1 MKHFASTDVVSMPP
15 GLDDLRREITRTDRE
30 LLALLNHRARL
41 CRQVGRVKSA
51 ADQAVFKPFR
61 EKEVLEG
68 LVAENPGDLPDDHL
82 RTIYREILSSS
93 RRLQQPQKAVY
104 LGPEGTFSYFA
115 GRELLGSSTDFEPC
129 ASLETVFAAVAGKKA
144 DLGIVPL
151 ENSLSGSAGQNLNL
165 FLRYGVYIQ
174 AEIYLRISYHLVGA
188 GTGLA
193 GIQTVYSHPRAID
206 QCAAWLS
213 SHLPEAHVVFVGSTA
228 AAAREAAGRP
238 DCAAVGHRRLAA
250 MFSLNLLAGPIEDAP
265 DNWTRFIVIGH
276 QAPAGGSRD
285 KTSILFTLPDESG
298 ALVSVLSVLAR
309 GGINMKKLESRPMRS
324 EKWQY
329 LFFAD
334 LECDLSDDEY
344 ADLQAELAENCQTLR
359 VLGSYPAGLHLNDC

>member
-1 MKHFASTDVVSMPP
+1 MNRFPSTDVASMPA
-15 GLDDLRREITRTDRE
+15 GLDDLRREITRTDKE
-30 LLALLNHRARL
+30 LLALLNQRARL

-68 LVAENPGDLPDDHL
+68 LVAQNPGDLPDDHL

-129 ASLETVFAAVAGKKA
+129 GNLEAVFTAVSGKRA
-144 DLGIVPL
+144 DQGIVPL
-151 ENSLSGSAGQNLNL
+151 ENSLSGSAGQNLDL
-165 FLRYGVYIQ
+165 FLRYDVHIQ
-174 AEIYLRISYHLVGA
+174 AEIYLRISHHLVGA
-188 GTGLA
+188 GNTLA
-193 GIQTVYSHPRAID
+193 GIHTVYSHPRAID
-206 QCAAWLS
+206 QCAAWLAG
-213 SHLPEAHVVFVGSTA
+213 HLPEAHVVFVQSTA

-238 DCAAVGHRRLAA
+238 DCAAVGHKKLASL
-250 MFSLNLLAGPIEDAP
+250 FSLNPLAGPIEDMP

-276 QAPAGGSRD
+276 QVPTGGSRD
-285 KTSILFTLPDESG
+285 KTSILFTLPDKSG
-298 ALVSVLSVLAR
+298 ALVNVLSVLAR
-309 GGINMKKLESRPMRS
+309 GGINMKKLESRPMRA

-344 ADLQAELAENCQTLR
+344 ADLQAELAENCHTLR
-359 VLGSYPAGLHLNDC
+359 ILGSYPAGLHINDF